1 MDKNDLHGMCCEMSL
16 MAAFPAFLSGD
27 TRLSA
32 CTSYVE
38 RRNDITGKINLP
50 SFHFLLET

>member
-1 MDKNDLHGMCCEMSL
+1 MGKNDLHGMCCEMSL